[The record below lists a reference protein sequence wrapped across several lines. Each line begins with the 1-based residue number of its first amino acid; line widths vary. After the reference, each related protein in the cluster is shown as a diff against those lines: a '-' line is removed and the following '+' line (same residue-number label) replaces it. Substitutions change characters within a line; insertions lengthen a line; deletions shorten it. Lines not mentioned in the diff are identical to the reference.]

1 MTFCSSD
8 IPIDSLQELKRVVEL
23 AKLDVP
29 LPISFPLDDVHT
41 LNLSNCGLSTLPIGF
56 EKAFPQLSILFLSN
70 NQFQQVPEVIGK
82 CPHLQMVAFK
92 SNQLTTIHPE
102 ALQSQLRWL
111 ILTDNQ
117 ISTIPETIGRCTRLQ
132 KCMLSGNQIQTL
144 PDAMAHCTNLELI
157 RLASNQLKEPP
168 MVLLRLPKLAWMA
181 LSDNP
186 FLHSVLEAHA
196 DLKGLRTLEDLE
208 ESNDAAILGQGASG
222 ITRQYEYQ
230 GQKVA
235 VKTYNTDI
243 RVTSDGLPEEERRI
257 HCAAA
262 ALDCSALIR
271 VLGQTVRGSLVME
284 LLQDFRA
291 IGDPP
296 SFDSCSR
303 DVYSN
308 DSLVH
313 ALTTEQ
319 AMTIVSALLQTLAAL
334 HEQGICHGDFYG
346 HNILVCATDLNQV
359 RLSDFGAAFFYEKG
373 SSCGTFLERI
383 ELRAFAIFVKEV
395 NTRLKEGESPL
406 LRALVARC
414 RKEEPSSENNFDR
427 VYIWWKQTQLT
438 DIAKEFGLGIDET
451 VVEEKEAN

>member
-1 MTFCSSD
+1 MTSCSSE
-8 IPIDSLQELKRVVEL
+8 IPIDSLPELERLVIL
-23 AKLDVP
+23 AKLVVP
-29 LPISFPLDDVHT
+29 LSITFPWNNVHT
-41 LNLSNCGLSTLPIGF
+41 LNLTNCGLNTLPIGF
-56 EKAFPQLSILFLSN
+56 EKAFPKLSTLFLSN

-92 SNQLTTIHPE
+92 SNQLTSIHPE
-102 ALQSQLRWL
+102 ALQAQLRWL

-117 ISTIPETIGRCTRLQ
+117 ITTIPHTIGRCTRLQ
-132 KCMLSGNQIQTL
+132 KCMLSGNQIRTL
-144 PDAMAHCTNLELI
+144 PDAMAQCINLELI

-168 MVLLRLPKLAWMA
+168 IILFRLPKLAWIA

-186 FLHSVLEAHA
+186 FLHSVFAA
-196 DLKGLRTLEDLE
+196 RSTVLKVLEDLE
-208 ESNDAAILGQGASG
+208 ESKDAEILGQGASG

-235 VKTYNTDI
+235 VKTYNTEI
-243 RVTSDGLPEEERRI
+243 NITSDGLPEEERRI

-262 ALDCSALIR
+262 ALHCSALIQ

-313 ALTTEQ
+313 ALTIQQ
-319 AMTIVSALLQTLAAL
+319 AITIVSALLQALVKL

-346 HNILVCATDLNQV
+346 HNILVCATDLHQV

-373 SSCGTFLERI
+373 SLYGTLLERI
-383 ELRAFAIFVKEV
+383 ELRAFAIFVEEV
-395 NTRLKEGESPL
+395 NTGLKDGASQL
-406 LRALVARC
+406 LRELVARC
-414 RKEEPSSENNFDR
+414 RKEEPSSENTFDC

-451 VVEEKEAN
+451 VVEEKEPN